1 MGRGTVPHHG
11 VKEFEMCVL
20 LMPCW
25 LCLQNQ
31 LPTSQSSHLSVE
43 TEPLPNE
50 LLHSNSD
57 KHIGA
62 AQSGQGWRGVGGG
75 NRQLLAQSE
84 PNHGPAQLC
93 RGRSSEGQ
101 RKDSGGRRPGGSGGA
116 VDAEF
121 CVFLF
126 HRPLRGLRTALR
138 IRSGPVPISQTGH

>member
-1 MGRGTVPHHG
+1 MNYFTLTVINTLAQHNLGR
-11 VKEFEMCVL
+11 
-20 LMPCW
+20 
-25 LCLQNQ
+25 
-31 LPTSQSSHLSVE
+31 
-43 TEPLPNE
+43 
-50 LLHSNSD
+50 
-57 KHIGA
+57 
-62 AQSGQGWRGVGGG
+62 VGGVLG
-75 NRQLLAQSE
+75 GGDRQLLAQSE